1 MISFSFP
8 SEIFIAN
15 KPTDFRKCFDGL
27 CGEVRSHLHV
37 DPLNGSL
44 FVFYNKRRDRLKM
57 LVWDNDGFWLLYKRL
72 EQGTFEIPPTQ
83 TDSSTV
89 AITSQQLQLILYGI
103 ELSSIRKRKRYA
115 TPQFKSSNFNAGNIA
130 FG

>member
-27 CGEVRSHLHV
+27 CGEARSHLHI
-37 DPLNGSL
+37 DPLNGAL

-72 EQGTFEIPPTQ
+72 EQGTFEIPTSQ
-83 TDSSTV
+83 TDSSTI

-103 ELSSIRKRKRYA
+103 ELSSIRKRKRY
-115 TPQFKSSNFNAGNIA
+115 TRH
-130 FG
+130 